1 MHMRDPPPTLKDK
14 HESQRFKLLVGVFVA
29 TVVLL
34 GVLVLRHP
42 TTNPAIDDETVDA
55 AEPAENHARI
65 TPRHAWPSVQNEWAA
80 DDDDAPANAPLGV
93 ASVAGL
99 TTGTWMKVKS
109 KPRVSGEW
117 PIFAALRASLGQPV
131 PPEVAALAREI
142 TRNCKT
148 NAERARA
155 LYDWTTAH
163 ITYDWKVWA
172 DIVAGAGTYTE
183 PQDPL
188 SVIRRGTAVCA
199 GYAWLYDAFAS
210 SVGLSATFVIGDVRG
225 YRGTADDELISK
237 YKHAWNCVNI
247 DGAWTL
253 LDATWGA
260 QQAGEAVD
268 DYLPRRDYYFAT
280 PASQLI
286 YDHLPES
293 PAWQVLS
300 DPVADNDFHTQPNL
314 KPAFFTNDLKLGE
327 PDGDTLHTTTDQLA
341 GITLTAPEE
350 MIIAATLSDTNGA
363 AASSK
368 LTFRIDGDRRSLF
381 IAPLPAGD
389 YLLRLYV
396 KCATNASRFACCAD
410 FAVSVAPADAG
421 GH

>member
-55 AEPAENHARI
+55 ATPAEHHARI

-188 SVIRRGTAVCA
+188 SVIHRTTAVCA
-199 GYAWLYDAFAS
+199 GYAWLFDAFAT
-210 SVGLSATFVIGDVRG
+210 SVGINANFIIGNVRG
-225 YRGTADDELISK
+225 
-237 YKHAWNCVNI
+237 
-247 DGAWTL
+247 
-253 LDATWGA
+253 
-260 QQAGEAVD
+260 
-268 DYLPRRDYYFAT
+268 
-280 PASQLI
+280 
-286 YDHLPES
+286 
-293 PAWQVLS
+293 
-300 DPVADNDFHTQPNL
+300 
-314 KPAFFTNDLKLGE
+314 
-327 PDGDTLHTTTDQLA
+327 
-341 GITLTAPEE
+341 
-350 MIIAATLSDTNGA
+350 
-363 AASSK
+363 
-368 LTFRIDGDRRSLF
+368 
-381 IAPLPAGD
+381 
-389 YLLRLYV
+389 
-396 KCATNASRFACCAD
+396 
-410 FAVSVAPADAG
+410 
-421 GH
+421 